1 MSRATVTV
9 RQAGAQDAA
18 AIVRIYN
25 HYIVHTAIT
34 FDVEPVTVESRR
46 PWFSHFHDRGPHQL
60 WVAVQGSA
68 VLGYADS
75 HPFREKAAYRPT
87 VETSVYVDREYTR
100 QGIGTLLYSV
110 LFNAI
115 VGEGVHRAIAGIT
128 LPNTASVSL
137 HQKFG
142 YRAVG
147 TMSEIGFKFN
157 RYWDVGWFER
167 SF

>member
-9 RQAGAQDAA
+9 RPAAAQDAA
-18 AIVRIYN
+18 AIVRLYN

-34 FDVEPVTVESRR
+34 FDVEPHTVESRQA
-46 PWFSHFHDRGPHQL
+46 WFSHFHERGPHQL

-68 VLGYADS
+68 VLGYAGS

-87 VETSVYVDREYTR
+87 VETSVYVDHEHVR
-100 QGIGTLLYSV
+100 QGIGTLLYNV
-110 LFNAI
+110 LINAI
-115 VGEGVHRAIAGIT
+115 AEESVHRAIAGVT
-128 LPNTASVSL
+128 LPNAGSVSL
-137 HQKFG
+137 HQKMG
-142 YRAVG
+142 YRPVG
-147 TMSEIGFKFN
+147 KMTEIGFKFN